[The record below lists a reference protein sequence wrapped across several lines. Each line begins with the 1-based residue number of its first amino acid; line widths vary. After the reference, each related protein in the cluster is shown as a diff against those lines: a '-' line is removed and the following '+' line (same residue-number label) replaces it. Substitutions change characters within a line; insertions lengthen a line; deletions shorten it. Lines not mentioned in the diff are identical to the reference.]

1 MTIEKQF
8 WKLIFYWIKY
18 LNYQIVYRDKEDREI
33 WLSNKQKQKLVIFKT
48 DVSSSQELRF
58 DKSRVLEH
66 QEEIKDYTGFKVNEV
81 VFNYLTEKMFT
92 YENLNEVHPLK
103 MKFNIIRNSKDLNNV
118 FPNPLFKKIY
128 IRKDDKTSL
137 YYKRRVLS
145 SNPLEKYMMKFAPV
159 TYSLI
164 SINIIVWLIM
174 FLVLNAFSDTR
185 LIDLGGLVHFNVV
198 HGEWYR
204 LVTSMFL
211 HFNFEHILMNMF
223 SLFIFGKLVE
233 AIAGH
238 WKMLGIYMISGIFGN
253 LVSLAIDNVS
263 ISVGASG
270 AIFGLIGSL
279 FAMMYISKQYDRK
292 TLFQLIGVLII
303 LTIISLFISNVNIY
317 AHIGGF
323 IGGILITFIGF
334 YFNIDRKKFW
344 ILTGVFVLIII
355 ILIIRTL
362 TIKEDNIYDKLIKD
376 EMSQG
381 NYNKAEKLVEHTMN
395 KGYEDDETYYL
406 SGLIKATNDSKA
418 EGISTWERGLKY
430 YPNSSILHYE
440 LAIANRSLGDKKSA
454 LKHIE
459 IAYKNNPHNKKYK
472 YLKEEMTKENES
484 RDK

>member
-1 MTIEKQF
+1 
-8 WKLIFYWIKY
+8 
-18 LNYQIVYRDKEDREI
+18 
-33 WLSNKQKQKLVIFKT
+33 
-48 DVSSSQELRF
+48 
-58 DKSRVLEH
+58 
-66 QEEIKDYTGFKVNEV
+66 
-81 VFNYLTEKMFT
+81 
-92 YENLNEVHPLK
+92 
-103 MKFNIIRNSKDLNNV
+103 
-118 FPNPLFKKIY
+118 
-128 IRKDDKTSL
+128 
-137 YYKRRVLS
+137 
-145 SNPLEKYMMKFAPV
+145 
-159 TYSLI
+159 
-164 SINIIVWLIM
+164 IIVWLIM

-211 HFNFEHILMNMF
+211 HFNFEHILMNML

-459 IAYKNNPHNKKYK
+459 VAYKNNPHNKKYK

>member
-8 WKLIFYWIKY
+8 WKLIFYWVKY
-18 LNYQIVYRDKEDREI
+18 LNYQIVYRAKEDTEI

-48 DVSSSQELRF
+48 EVGSSQEIRF
-58 DKSRVLEH
+58 DKSRILEH
-66 QEEIKDYTGFKVNEV
+66 QDEINNYTGFKTREV
-81 VFNYLTEKMFT
+81 EFNYLTEKIFT
-92 YENLNEVHPLK
+92 YESLNEIHPIR
-103 MKFNIIRNSKDLNNV
+103 MKFNVIRNMKELTNI
-118 FPNPLFKKIY
+118 FPNRLFKYIY
-128 IRKDDKTSL
+128 SKNDDKTSL

-145 SNPLEKYMMKFAPV
+145 SNPLEKYMLKFAPV
-159 TYSLI
+159 TYGLI
-164 SINIIVWLIM
+164 TINIIVWLFM

-211 HFNFEHILMNMF
+211 HFNFEHILMNML

-233 AIAGH
+233 AIVGH
-238 WKMLGIYMISGIFGN
+238 WKMLGIYLISGIFGN
-253 LVSLAIDNVS
+253 LVSLAIDNSS

-292 TLFQLIGVLII
+292 SLFQLIGVLLI
-303 LTIISLFISNVNIY
+303 LTFVSLFITNVNIY

-323 IGGILITFIGF
+323 IGGILITLTGY
-334 YFNIDRKKFW
+334 YFNIERRKFW
-344 ILTGVFVLIII
+344 ITLGIFILITI
-355 ILIIRTL
+355 ILIIRIL

-376 EMSQG
+376 EMNQG
-381 NYNKAEKLVEHTMN
+381 NYNKAAKLVEHTMN
-395 KGYEDDETYYL
+395 KVYEDDETYYL

-430 YPNSSILHYE
+430 FPNSSVLNYE

-454 LKHIE
+454 LKHVNV
-459 IAYKNNPHNKKYK
+459 AYKNNPQNKRYK
-472 YLKEEMTKENES
+472 YLKEELTKENES
-484 RDK
+484 KDK